1 MKSIF
6 VKLTLTAIMV
16 TLAFLISCSHDEI
29 KKEVV
34 KGDIDRTVLP
44 ILPPKHESIKTFNA
58 RDAKAPERFKVT
70 APNEA
75 PNVIVI
81 LLDDI
86 GYGATETFGGGIN
99 TPVFN
104 KLADNGLK
112 YTRFHTTALCSPTRA
127 SLLSGRNH
135 HNVNVGSVM
144 EIATAFPGNNG
155 ERPED
160 AKYVAEILRQNGYST
175 AAFGKWHETAPWE
188 VSVAGPYFRWPTN
201 SGFDKFYGFIGG
213 ETNQWDPII
222 YDGVTKVEKKKDP
235 NYHFT
240 TDMTDEAINWMKFQK
255 ALVPEKPFF
264 MYFATGATHAP
275 HHAPKSYIDKYKG
288 QFDDGWDAL
297 REQTL
302 ARQKKMGIVPQN
314 AKLPPKPEGLLD
326 WESLSEEEK
335 QVFTTQMETFA
346 GFTEHTDYEIGRLIN
361 SVEEIGQLENTII
374 VYIMGDNGSS
384 AEGGII
390 GTYNEMIVLNGLQ
403 GQETTSDMSSKLD
416 KWGGPES
423 YPHFSAAWATATD
436 APFKWTKQIAGDF
449 GGTRNGMVL
458 HWPRG
463 IKSKGENR
471 AQFAHV
477 NDIVPTILEATKIP
491 APNTINGVKQKDM
504 DGISLIYSFDNPNAK
519 EKHTTQYFEMFGNR
533 AIYHDGWLARVVHS
547 VPWVAKPLN
556 TLENDKWELYDTQK
570 DYALTNDLSNSNP
583 EKLEELKLLF
593 EKEAIANNVYPIDD
607 RRYERFNP
615 AVAGRPDLMGNRKS
629 LTLSQGMTGIMENT
643 FINVKNRSFNVT
655 ADVNTVGNDH
665 GVIISQGGQFAGWS
679 LYVNDGKPEF
689 TYNWFGM
696 ELYTIKSDQKL
707 SKGKH
712 TIMSKF
718 IYDGDGM
725 GKGGSLALYVDGNK
739 VGEGRVDKTVPA
751 VFSGDE
757 TADVGVDEATQVAH
771 NVFKNVNESE
781 FSGYVNTVTVS
792 IE

>member
-6 VKLTLTAIMV
+6 VKLKLTAIMV

-302 ARQKKMGIVPQN
+302 TRQKKIGIVPQN

-416 KWGGPES
+416 KWGGPKS

-458 HWPRG
+458 HWPKG
-463 IKSKGENR
+463 IESKGENR
-471 AQFAHV
+471 DQFAHV